1 MKKTIIAATALSAI
15 VAQAGNFTSYDYG
28 SFKLHLYNSGDAM
41 GDASYIVEGKKE
53 LVVLEVPLFKE
64 NAREFDAYVAKLGKP
79 VVAAIADY
87 HEGARQ
93 NAKLYVAEGM
103 KSFFVGPIYGGMM
116 NGFHKQW
123 GESIVALPDL
133 ASATEIGFGKT
144 VKLAGVDFKF
154 EKGASSDFP
163 AASVLI
169 GGKAYLTH
177 WAPAKAHVSPLQIS
191 SLAAIDAEI
200 LAAKASLA
208 SGAELFLGGHGGAA
222 DKESVEF
229 KIAYL
234 ENLKNLAE
242 KFHDAETLADAIE
255 KAYPGL
261 AGKSNVEGLAAA
273 LTRK

>member
-64 NAREFDAYVAKLGKP
+64 NAREFDTYVAKLGKP

-169 GGKAYLTH
+169 GGDAYLTH

-234 ENLKNLAE
+234 ENLKSLAE